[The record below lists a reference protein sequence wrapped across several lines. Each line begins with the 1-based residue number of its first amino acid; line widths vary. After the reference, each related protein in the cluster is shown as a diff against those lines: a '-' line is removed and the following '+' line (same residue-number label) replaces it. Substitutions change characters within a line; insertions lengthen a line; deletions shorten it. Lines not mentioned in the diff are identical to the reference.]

1 MDKVEYNRGNYDKYN
16 SKNPLKRKMVEQLNA
31 KILTA
36 MNSFVK
42 KLSPDSTRGKSPIRI
57 LDAGCGEG
65 FISNMI
71 YNNIDNVEIVGLEYT
86 SEAINIAKQYNENIE
101 FVQGDIYKM
110 PFEDAAF
117 DIVLCMEVLE
127 HLTEPA
133 AAIEELLRVSKNFLI
148 ITVPNEPWFCMGNL
162 LALKNV
168 SRLGNPI
175 DHINH
180 WTFGGFKKF
189 TLNLLSSSRQRVRYD
204 KSFPW
209 SIAYCNKKSEVK

>member
-1 MDKVEYNRGNYDKYN
+1 MDKVEYNSGNYDKYN
-16 SKNPLKRKMVEQLNA
+16 SKNLLKRRMVERLNA
-31 KILTA
+31 KILTT
-36 MNSFVK
+36 MDGFVK
-42 KLSPDSTRGKSPIRI
+42 KITNNPAREKSPIRI

-71 YNNIDNVEIVGLEYT
+71 YNNIDNVEVVGLEYT
-86 SEAINIAKQYNENIE
+86 SEAIDIAKQSNNNIE

-127 HLTEPA
+127 HLTDPS
-133 AAIEELLRVSKNFLI
+133 AAIEEVLRVSKNFLI

-189 TLNLLSSSRQRVRYD
+189 TVDFLGRDGQDVLYD
-204 KSFPW
+204 TSFPW
-209 SIAYCNKKSEVK
+209 SIAYCDKKSRA